1 MTQKNADSSCLAA
14 SSLADGSE
22 IIPSALNKTHLHHLT
37 QENTMTHISPISSF
51 SPILALVSSV
61 AVMCVMVGCNNRDS
75 DGTDVN
81 GVSWGTT
88 KQGQVVRLFTL
99 RNANGMEAKIMDYGA
114 TVVSLTTP
122 DRRGVM
128 ADVVL
133 GFDTLSD
140 YLTPGKSPYFGCIA
154 GRYANRIA
162 DGKFSLDGQSYS
174 LAKNNTNAGKACT
187 LHGGLMGFDKV
198 VWTATALPASP
209 IGQGLRL
216 TYISKDG
223 EEGYPGTLTLSVTYL
238 LGPDNSL
245 NIAYEATTDK
255 ATVVNPTNHSYFNLN
270 GAGNGNILSH
280 VLTIHA
286 SRMTPV
292 TNALIPTGALAPV
305 DNTPFDFTK
314 PHTIGERVNA
324 KHEQLDFGGG
334 YDHNFVIDRQANN
347 ELLLAATVEEPLS
360 GRVMEVLTTEPG
372 IQLYIGNFLPAV
384 DVPADKRLIG
394 KQGKVY
400 SYRSAFCLET
410 QHYPDSPNQASFP
423 TTILRPGEIFT
434 SQTAYR
440 FSTK

>member
-1 MTQKNADSSCLAA
+1 MAMS
-14 SSLADGSE
+14 
-22 IIPSALNKTHLHHLT
+22 
-37 QENTMTHISPISSF
+37 
-51 SPILALVSSV
+51 SPILSFSLFSGLILVG
-61 AVMCVMVGCNNRDS
+61 AMGTFTGCQDRSLNTN
-75 DGTDVN
+75 DVHK
-81 GVSWGTT
+81 VSWGATA
-88 KQGQVVRLFTL
+88 QGQAVHLFTL
-99 RNANGMEAKIMDYGA
+99 RNANGMEAKITDYGA
-114 TVVSLTTP
+114 TVVSLTAP

-140 YLTPGKSPYFGCIA
+140 YITPGKSPYFGCIA

-174 LAKNNTNAGKACT
+174 LAKNNTNAGKACS
-187 LHGGLMGFDKV
+187 LHGGIVGFDKV
-198 VWTATALPASP
+198 VWTATALPSSP
-209 IGQGLRL
+209 IGQGVRL

-238 LGPDNSL
+238 LGPDNTL

-255 ATVVNPTNHSYFNLN
+255 ATVLNPTNHSYFNLN
-270 GAGNGNILSH
+270 GPGIGNILSH

-292 TNALIPTGALAPV
+292 TDALIPTGELAPV
-305 DNTPFDFTK
+305 AKTPFDFTT

-334 YDHNFVIDRQANN
+334 YDHNFVIDRQATN
-347 ELLLAATVEEPLS
+347 ELVLAATVEEPLS

-372 IQLYIGNFLPAV
+372 VQLYIGNFLPAV
-384 DVPADKRLIG
+384 DAPADKRLVG
-394 KQGKVY
+394 KQNKVY

-423 TTILRPGEIFT
+423 TTVLRPGEMFT
-434 SQTAYR
+434 SQTVYR